1 MSHRFCR
8 PISVSH
14 HTLPRLMQTAFD
26 LRLNRMINTF
36 SQSIRAD
43 GSKVASLVSPLSTLE
58 IGASPIK
65 PGMVAMVIFD
75 PILMIHSY
83 LSLRL
88 KLIGNEISDK
98 HTQTKRAMR
107 REKQRSRVVNEP
119 NEHEQAAKYVLFLLM
134 RLNYSKGSMLLF
146 KP

>member
-88 KLIGNEISDK
+88 KLI
-98 HTQTKRAMR
+98 
-107 REKQRSRVVNEP
+107 
-119 NEHEQAAKYVLFLLM
+119 AAKYVLFLLM